1 MDIRKT
7 IGLSILIVSIFIFL
21 ITVLVFVYAL
31 SSNGEAVPGLFQP
44 FLEYH
49 IHFMV
54 LMGFF
59 GLGSGLVLYKILDMT
74 LEKQK
79 SLLKTN
85 IQIIM
90 KFLSPEDRGVVSLLL
105 SKDGMT
111 TQSEISKLP
120 GMSRL
125 KAHRLVKRLGDRG
138 IIHIEK
144 YGKMNMIRMIDE
156 LKNDAMNGKT

>member
-31 SSNGEAVPGLFQP
+31 SSKGEPVPELFRP

-59 GLGSGLVLYKILDMT
+59 GIISGLILYKILDMT

-79 SLLKTN
+79 SVLKTN
-85 IQIIM
+85 IQIIL
-90 KFLSPEDRGVVSLLL
+90 KFLSTEDREVVNLLL
-105 SKDGMT
+105 SKEGMT
-111 TQSEISKLP
+111 TQSEISKLA
-120 GMSRL
+120 GMNRL
-125 KAHRLVKRLGDRG
+125 KAHRLVKRLQDRG
-138 IIHIEK
+138 VIHIEK
-144 YGKMNMIRMIDE
+144 YGKINMIRIIDE
-156 LKNDAMNGKT
+156 LKNYGNKEKT